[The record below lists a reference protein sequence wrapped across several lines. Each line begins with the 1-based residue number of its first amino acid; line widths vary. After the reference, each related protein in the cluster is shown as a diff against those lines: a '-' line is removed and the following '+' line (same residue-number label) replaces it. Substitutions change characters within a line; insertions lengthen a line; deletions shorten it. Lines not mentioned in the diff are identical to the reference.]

1 MGTFTANSVA
11 LQVPELALVQLP
23 MFFASRA
30 QRDCVLDNHL
40 QKHAT
45 EALAKKGLVFLS
57 WGEVGSCTCRAR
69 RPT

>member
-45 EALAKKGLVFLS
+45 EALAK
-57 WGEVGSCTCRAR
+57 
-69 RPT
+69 